1 MSVDIKKPTVFFC
14 TNCVYPSSSAV
25 NLDFDVKMICT
36 GCQVSSEKTDIDW
49 QKRKLMLLDIIK
61 EHEGKNNLNY
71 DCIIPVS
78 GGKDSYFQTHVI
90 KNELKLNPLLVTYN
104 ANNWTKTGLENLHNM
119 REKFDVDHIFFT
131 PSIKT
136 LRKLNI
142 IGMTMMGDMNW
153 HAHMGI
159 RTYPIQTAVR
169 YNIPLMFWGEHGRSD
184 VGGMFSYHDFF
195 EFTYRSFFEH
205 DCRGYSLNDAIAEGK
220 KNNITLKPS
229 QLDPWKYP
237 SDEEIEKVGVRGLYI
252 SNFFHWDANQHGR
265 MMIEKYGFKESEE
278 PFERT
283 YRRMSNLDDMH
294 ENGIHD
300 YMKFI
305 KFGYGRCSDHSSKD
319 IRSGKITREQGI
331 AEIKLRDHLKPTDLT
346 RWLDYVGWTE
356 QKFDSLADTF
366 RDPRVW
372 WIKEGQ
378 WWKDNIW
385 GEPSSYGRVNLEK
398 DKWNKFYI
406 ES

>member
-1 MSVDIKKPTVFFC
+1 MSVNNKKPEVFFC
-14 TNCVYPSSSAV
+14 NNCVYPSSSAV
-25 NLDFDVKMICT
+25 NLDFNEKMMCT
-36 GCQVSSEKTDIDW
+36 GCQVVSEKKDIDW
-49 QKRKLMLLDIIK
+49 QKRKLVLLNIIK
-61 EHEGKNNLNY
+61 EYAGKNNSSY

-78 GGKDSYFQTHVI
+78 GGKDSYFQIHLIT
-90 KNELKLNPLLVTYN
+90 KELKLNPLLVTYN
-104 ANNWTKTGLENLHNM
+104 ANNYTKTGLDNLHNM
-119 REKFDVDHIFFT
+119 REQFDVDHIFFT
-131 PSIKT
+131 PSINVLK
-136 LRKLNI
+136 KLNI

-184 VGGMFSYHDFF
+184 VGGMFSHHDFF

-205 DCRGYSLNDAIAEGK
+205 DCRGYSLEDSIKEGK
-220 KNNITLKPS
+220 KNGINLRLN

-237 SDEEIEKVGVRGLYI
+237 SDEEIDKVGVRGLFI
-252 SNFFHWDANQHGR
+252 SNFFHWDANHHGR
-265 MMIEKYGFKESEE
+265 MMIEKYGFKESKE
-278 PFERT
+278 PFQRT

-319 IRSGKITREQGI
+319 IRSGKLTREQGI
-331 AEIKLRDHLKPTDLT
+331 AEVKSRDHIKPKDLN
-346 RWLDYVGWTE
+346 RWLEYVGWTE
-356 QKFDSLADTF
+356 QQFDSLADTF

-372 WIKEGQ
+372 WIKNGQ
-378 WWKDNIW
+378 WWKHNLW
-385 GEPSSYGRVNLEK
+385 GESSSYGLVKLDK
-398 DKWNKFYI
+398 DKWSKFYN
-406 ES
+406 ED

>member
-1 MSVDIKKPTVFFC
+1 MSVNNKKPKVFFC
-14 TNCVYPSSSAV
+14 SNCVYPSSSAV
-25 NLDFDVKMICT
+25 NLDFDSKMICT
-36 GCQVSSEKTDIDW
+36 GCQIVSEKTDIDW
-49 QKRKLMLLDIIK
+49 KKRKSLLLELIK
-61 EHEGKNNLNY
+61 EYEGKKNSNY

-78 GGKDSYFQTHVI
+78 GGKDSYFQTHII

-104 ANNWTKTGLENLHNM
+104 ANNYTKTGLQNLRNM
-119 REKFDVDHIFFT
+119 RERFDVDHIFFT
-131 PSIKT
+131 PSVNT
-136 LRKLNI
+136 LIKLNI

-184 VGGMFSYHDFF
+184 VGGMFSHHDFF
-195 EFTYRSFFEH
+195 EFTYRNFFEH
-205 DCRGYSLNDAIAEGK
+205 DCRGYSLEDAINESK
-220 KNNITLKPS
+220 KNDITLKKN
-229 QLDPWKYP
+229 QLDPWRYP
-237 SDEEIEKVGVRGLYI
+237 TDEEIGNVGVRGLYI
-252 SNFFHWDANQHGR
+252 SNFFHWDANHHGP
-265 MMIEKYGFKESEE
+265 MMINKYGFKESEE
-278 PFERT
+278 PFQRT

-305 KFGYGRCSDHSSKD
+305 KFGYGRCSDHATKD
-319 IRSGKITREQGI
+319 IRSGKITRDQGI
-331 AEIKLRDHLKPTDLT
+331 AEVKLRDHVKPNDLN

-356 QKFDSLADTF
+356 QQFDSLADTY

-372 WIKEGQ
+372 WIKNGH
-378 WWKDNIW
+378 WWKYNIW
-385 GEPSSYGRVNLEK
+385 GASSSYGLVKLEK
-398 DKWNKFYI
+398 DRWGKFYN